1 MQIKIDN
8 FLGNPVNAFRRAGYS
23 FQRQAGDEM
32 SFARPLAAQ
41 GYPRFHIYSKI
52 ENGSL
57 IANIHLDMKKETY
70 GDNTRHHGEYGDEG
84 ALKDEVRRLGA
95 VLG

>member
-1 MQIKIDN
+1 MQIKIEN
-8 FLGNPVNAFRRAGYS
+8 FNQNLVNSFRRAGYV

-32 SFARPLAAQ
+32 SFVRAFSAQ
-41 GYPRFHIYSKI
+41 GYPRFHIYAKI
-52 ENGSL
+52 EEGNL

-84 ALKDEVRRLGA
+84 VLRDEVRRLKA
-95 VLG
+95 VLE